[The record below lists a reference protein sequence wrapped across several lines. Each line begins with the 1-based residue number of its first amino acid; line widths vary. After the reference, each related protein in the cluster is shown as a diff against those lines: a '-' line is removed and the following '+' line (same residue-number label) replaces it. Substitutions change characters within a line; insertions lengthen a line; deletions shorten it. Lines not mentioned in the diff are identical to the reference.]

1 MEKKENGKFKI
12 LTWKHN
18 MQSEPCQPS
27 PNRSDVNIELHEHN
41 TNHWTI
47 GIAES
52 VIVGR
57 DEVTRTAK
65 VLNGKS
71 TL

>member
-1 MEKKENGKFKI
+1 
-12 LTWKHN
+12 